1 MDDHFQ
7 GVLYSRGARVDQ
19 VAAQRVWIPW
29 QNPQSWF
36 ADPPANL
43 TVTHSGAIHVM
54 ADQRSVL
61 RTRDGGRT
69 WDQFAV
75 VRPALGVL
83 RDGTF
88 LNATSEAGGVTIY
101 RSDDE
106 GKTYRAHGHL
116 PVEGGVESI
125 TELTS
130 GNLICPIAEP
140 QFVRA
145 YRSDDGGKTWSQGH
159 PICPGGKPQ
168 IIELQSGRLL
178 AVVRH
183 NPRVGASNWQLC
195 FKNELPWRLWMQAL
209 QRSDIG
215 SYVKRI
221 LLADSDDGGRTWH
234 NVRPATFLLEEM
246 HGEDIQLPD
255 DRLVLFY
262 THRVPPLRAG
272 ERAKVS
278 RDEGKT
284 WEEEIYYMNATRAVP
299 GYSASCVL
307 PPHLAD
313 GEEGMILTIVGER
326 SERKGPRGCAANAG
340 RH

>member
-19 VAAQRVWIPW
+19 VAARRVWIPW

-54 ADQRSVL
+54 ADQRS
-61 RTRDGGRT
+61 
-69 WDQFAV
+69 
-75 VRPALGVL
+75 VL

-125 TELTS
+125 TELAS

-159 PICPGGKPQ
+159 PICPGGEPQ
-168 IIELQSGRLL
+168 IIELQSGRTAGRSAPQPARGGEQL
-178 AVVRH
+178 AVV
-183 NPRVGASNWQLC
+183 L
-195 FKNELPWRLWMQAL
+195 
-209 QRSDIG
+209 
-215 SYVKRI
+215 
-221 LLADSDDGGRTWH
+221 
-234 NVRPATFLLEEM
+234 
-246 HGEDIQLPD
+246 
-255 DRLVLFY
+255 
-262 THRVPPLRAG
+262 
-272 ERAKVS
+272 
-278 RDEGKT
+278 
-284 WEEEIYYMNATRAVP
+284 
-299 GYSASCVL
+299 
-307 PPHLAD
+307 
-313 GEEGMILTIVGER
+313 
-326 SERKGPRGCAANAG
+326 
-340 RH
+340 